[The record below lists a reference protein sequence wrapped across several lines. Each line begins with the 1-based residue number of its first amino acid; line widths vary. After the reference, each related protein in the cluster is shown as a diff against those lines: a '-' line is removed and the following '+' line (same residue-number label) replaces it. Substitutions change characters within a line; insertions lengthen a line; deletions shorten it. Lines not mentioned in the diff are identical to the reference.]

1 MKNTTIKIC
10 DTTIHPGEVAN
21 LALPLP
27 EQHSCSPLY
36 MPIKVIHSKLKGPCL
51 LLFST
56 LQGIELNGLDIVN
69 RITKMITPDKI
80 RGTIIAIPVVNIYG
94 LMHYPSMLPIG
105 NNLAECFP
113 GDENGNFG
121 ERIAH
126 ILTQEIFTKADYCIE
141 LQTGGMNHNILP
153 QVYCNFDQPKVRDLA
168 KAFQSPVITN
178 VDIKGNKLR
187 ETMEELQIPLLVY
200 QGGEAMRFDENAIL
214 FGVDGIKNIM
224 RSIDMLDKAP
234 IKEINP
240 IFSRD
245 EEWIVAHKGGI
256 LRPEVTLGQTVKKNE
271 LLGTITDPFGAEVLE
286 PVTALQEAIV
296 VGINTTPLI
305 HEGLSVFKMASFL
318 DYEKAESV
326 IEAWDQKQPDSYIN

>member
-1 MKNTTIKIC
+1 MKNKSIKIC

-36 MPIKVIHSKLKGPCL
+36 MPIKVIHSKIKGPCL
-51 LLFST
+51 LLIST

-94 LMHYPSMLPIG
+94 LMHYPSVLPIG

-153 QVYCNFDQPKVRDLA
+153 QVYCNFEQPKVRNLA
-168 KAFQSPVITN
+168 KAFQSPVITQ
-178 VDIKGNKLR
+178 VEIKDNNLR
-187 ETMEELQIPLLVY
+187 KTMEELQIPLLVY
-200 QGGEAMRFDENAIL
+200 QGGEAMRFDENVIV
-214 FGVDGIKNIM
+214 FGVDGIKNVM
-224 RSIDMLDKAP
+224 RSIDMLDKEP
-234 IKEINP
+234 IKEVNP

-256 LRPEVTLGQTVKKNE
+256 LRTEVTLGQTVQKNE
-271 LLGTITDPFGAEVLE
+271 LLGTITDPFGSEVLE
-286 PVTALQEAIV
+286 PVIALQEAIV

-305 HEGLSVFKMASFL
+305 HEGLPLFKMASFL

-326 IEAWDQKQPDSYIN
+326 IEAWDQQQPDSYIN

>member
-1 MKNTTIKIC
+1 MKNKSIKIC

-36 MPIKVIHSKLKGPCL
+36 MPIKVIHSKIKGPCL
-51 LLFST
+51 LLIST

-94 LMHYPSMLPIG
+94 LMHYPSVLPIG

-126 ILTQEIFTKADYCIE
+126 ILTQEIFTKADYCLE

-153 QVYCNFDQPKVRDLA
+153 QVYCNFEQPKVRNLA
-168 KAFQSPVITN
+168 KAFQSPVITQ
-178 VDIKGNKLR
+178 VEIKDNNLR
-187 ETMEELQIPLLVY
+187 KTMEELQIPLLVY
-200 QGGEAMRFDENAIL
+200 QGGEAMRFDENVIV
-214 FGVDGIKNIM
+214 FGVDGIKNVM
-224 RSIDMLDKAP
+224 RSIDMLDKEP
-234 IKEINP
+234 IKEVNP

-256 LRPEVTLGQTVKKNE
+256 LRTEVTLGQTVQKNE
-271 LLGTITDPFGAEVLE
+271 LLGTITDPFGSEVLE
-286 PVTALQEAIV
+286 PVIALQEAIV

-305 HEGLSVFKMASFL
+305 HEGLPLFKMASFL

-326 IEAWDQKQPDSYIN
+326 IEAWDQQQPDSYIN